1 MSLIPFGFWA
11 ASGGGAAGAFDLLET
26 TTTSGSPSFITFSG
40 LGSYSGYKHLQLRI
54 TARSDFGG
62 GLNQLAFRINDV
74 ATSSYAQHSLEGD
87 GTSVTSAAFA
97 SRSNMSAPDSIAGSG
112 ASANI
117 FGAAVVDILDFS
129 STNKNTTIR
138 GLVGTAAT
146 GDISEPNKIM
156 LFSGMY
162 NSTDAVTSIRCTVTD
177 TWADNSRLSL
187 YGVK

>member
-11 ASGGGAAGAFDLLET
+11 ASGGGGGGGAFDLLET

-87 GTSVTSAAFA
+87 GTSVTSDAFA
-97 SRSNMSAPDSIAGSG
+97 SRANMSAPDSIAGSG

-146 GDISEPNKIM
+146 DSKIM